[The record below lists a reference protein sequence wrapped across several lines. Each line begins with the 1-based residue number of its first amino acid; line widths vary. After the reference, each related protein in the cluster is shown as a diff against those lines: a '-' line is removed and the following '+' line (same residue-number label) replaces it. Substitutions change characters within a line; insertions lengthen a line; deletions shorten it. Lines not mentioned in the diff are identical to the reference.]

1 MNAKD
6 EQKERSHGAILDS
19 ASRLLREKGIS
30 GARVAEVM
38 KGAGLTVGGF
48 YAHFGSKEDMIDAAL
63 RLTSK
68 GMRERLFDRLDQKPA
83 GARAEVILKRY
94 LSAAH
99 RDETLRGCPLP
110 AVVGEI
116 GTTAPEHRPVLAEP
130 FVGLLDSPVHWV
142 FSREHIQG
150 VGEGQEGHIITAV
163 VSGARDLVVGLA
175 DLVDDLLRRGVLRGA
190 QPVMPDH
197 PLLRRVGDR
206 ALLQRVHG
214 GVCLLNRRVHFGEEA
229 VVEGHPADV
238 ERDADR
244 PVFFVRHVPGVDV
257 PMARVA
263 LHPRPAVDFE
273 RGRVLN
279 VLAVEGET
287 LPTSFDPY
295 AVKTIT
301 IHDATGDVLAT
312 ASL

>member
-116 GTTAPEHRPVLAEP
+116 GTTAPEHRPVLAEQI
-130 FVGLLDSPVHWV
+130 GLLLSELEEHLPTPREGVSPRHLSIALLALM
-142 FSREHIQG
+142 FGGISLSRALRG
-150 VGEGQEGHIITAV
+150 T
-163 VSGARDLVVGLA
+163 DLSEE
-175 DLVDDLLRRGVLRGA
+175 VLRA
-190 QPVMPDH
+190 C
-197 PLLRRVGDR
+197 RAVGK
-206 ALLQRVHG
+206 LVIT
-214 GVCLLNRRVHFGEEA
+214 
-229 VVEGHPADV
+229 
-238 ERDADR
+238 RD
-244 PVFFVRHVPGVDV
+244 
-257 PMARVA
+257 
-263 LHPRPAVDFE
+263 
-273 RGRVLN
+273 
-279 VLAVEGET
+279 
-287 LPTSFDPY
+287 S
-295 AVKTIT
+295 
-301 IHDATGDVLAT
+301 
-312 ASL
+312 